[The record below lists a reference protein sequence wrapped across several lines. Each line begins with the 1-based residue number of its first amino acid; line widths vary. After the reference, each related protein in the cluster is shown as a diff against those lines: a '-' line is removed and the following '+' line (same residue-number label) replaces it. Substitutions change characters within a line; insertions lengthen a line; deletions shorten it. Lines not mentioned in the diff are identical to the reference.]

1 VKGCNAWRNFREFY
15 KGEVRRIPIPRTP
28 LNKGKK
34 KGRSYYARPFLL
46 RLYGDLGAMI
56 RSRLGLE
63 SLLQLWR
70 AKDSATNPGTS

>member
-1 VKGCNAWRNFREFY
+1 V
-15 KGEVRRIPIPRTP
+15 
-28 LNKGKK
+28 NKGKK